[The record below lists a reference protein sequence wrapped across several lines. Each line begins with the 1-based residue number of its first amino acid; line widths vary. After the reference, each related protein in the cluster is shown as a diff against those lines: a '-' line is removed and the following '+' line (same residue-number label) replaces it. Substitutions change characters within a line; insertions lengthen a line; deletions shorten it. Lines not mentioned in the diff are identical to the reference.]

1 MLERK
6 DVRMIA
12 GRVVSVHEEGNKVRV
27 VVRLRGTG
35 RQIEL
40 SAGWV
45 INCTGP
51 MPSNSPDSNPVIG
64 SLLLHGQLCLDELAL
79 GVETT
84 TAGNAIA
91 AGGAEVPDMFVV
103 GTLRKPAFWES
114 TAVPELRGQAATVA
128 ERVLDR
134 LVQNCQTDGSEGVDV
149 ATGAVMGS
157 TGQAPENSARPVM

>member
-1 MLERK
+1 MGVPVARRFQAMLDRG

-12 GRVVSVHEEGNKVRV
+12 GRVVSVREDRNKVRV
-27 VVRLRGTG
+27 FVRLRGTG
-35 RQIEL
+35 QQIEL
-40 SAGWV
+40 AAGWV

-51 MPSNSPDSNPVIG
+51 MPSNSPQSNPVIG
-64 SLLLHGQLCLDELAL
+64 SLLVQGQLCLDELAL

-91 AGGAEVPDMFVV
+91 ADGVEVPDMFVV

-114 TAVPELRGQAATVA
+114 TAVPELREQAATVA

-134 LVQNCQTDGSEGVDV
+134 LMRPTQTSAPAQEKQSNCILQ
-149 ATGAVMGS
+149 
-157 TGQAPENSARPVM
+157 QAI